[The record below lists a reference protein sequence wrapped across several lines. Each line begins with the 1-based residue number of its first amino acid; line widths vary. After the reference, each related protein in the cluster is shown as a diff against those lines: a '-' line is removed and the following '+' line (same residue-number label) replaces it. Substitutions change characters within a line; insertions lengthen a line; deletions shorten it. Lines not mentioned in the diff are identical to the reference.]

1 MMDFLRTAAT
11 DILVWQ
17 VISAS
22 IRDARLVRL
31 NRDSL
36 SRLFPAGG
44 CLLTTVSADGAST
57 GILVWTSLE
66 Y

>member
-22 IRDARLVRL
+22 IRDARLVL
-31 NRDSL
+31 LIRDSL
-36 SRLFPAGG
+36 SRLFPAG
-44 CLLTTVSADGAST
+44 CLLTTVSADRAST

-66 Y
+66 C